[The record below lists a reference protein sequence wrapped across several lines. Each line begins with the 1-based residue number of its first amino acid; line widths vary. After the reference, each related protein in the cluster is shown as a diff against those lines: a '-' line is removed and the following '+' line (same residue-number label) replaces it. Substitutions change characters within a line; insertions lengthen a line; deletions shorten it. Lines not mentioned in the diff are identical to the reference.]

1 MFLDSRLELLVLL
14 VMSLFPNS
22 YVANVVSVVSVASIA
37 SLAIFSSV
45 DRVDMTTKVLP
56 TLEGFT
62 VLIGK
67 LGFAVFLGC

>member
-56 TLEGFT
+56 TL
-62 VLIGK
+62 
-67 LGFAVFLGC
+67 